1 MKFFPI
7 QNLKEYSSG
16 FRAYKAEIIKKAISV
31 YGNNFI
37 QVKGLGFTCTLEK
50 IIKLKIIGAK
60 FSIPFTLRYDLKLSD
75 SKMIT
80 SLTTLLHNWYI
91 NYWPFGGWRNKYKAH
106 LKISYYYKKF
116 YVWNS

>member
-1 MKFFPI
+1 M
-7 QNLKEYSSG
+7 
-16 FRAYKAEIIKKAISV
+16 IIKKAINV

-60 FSIPFTLRYDLKLSD
+60 FSEIPFTLRYDLKLSD

-80 SLTTLLHNWYI
+80 SLTT
-91 NYWPFGGWRNKYKAH
+91 FG
-106 LKISYYYKKF
+106 L
-116 YVWNS
+116 